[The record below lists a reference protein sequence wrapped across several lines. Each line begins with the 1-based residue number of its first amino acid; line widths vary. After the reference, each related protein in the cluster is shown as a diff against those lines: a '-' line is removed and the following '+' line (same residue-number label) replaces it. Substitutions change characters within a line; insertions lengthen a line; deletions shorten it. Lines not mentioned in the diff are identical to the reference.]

1 MQAINCSCSCMYLL
15 MMKIKKS
22 FFPQIYKC
30 IILFLLIWSLL
41 LLWVYYEF
49 HSSNLSSSSSSLSGE
64 NSVGNA
70 FNLRNHLSI
79 LKKYYPTDVDKSPS
93 STVKQQLPEFN
104 TSAFADE
111 DQESTYIY
119 LDFPLDDRLF
129 NVDNYKAL
137 ESILTVYPTAIIRF
151 QLLTSKDVYL
161 HKLGNSISYTHLS
174 KYQKLG
180 YNIKVIPYN
189 VRFKSRTTLM
199 GIEYRQRWLATCC
212 TKCDLRCRRS
222 DRKSTLMMMINMMVM
237 TMMVVLVRWYW
248 WLWWWL

>member
-1 MQAINCSCSCMYLL
+1 MQAISCSSSCMYLL

-41 LLWVYYEF
+41 LLCVYYEF
-49 HSSNLSSSSSSLSGE
+49 YSSDLNISSSRSGE
-64 NSVGNA
+64 SSVGNA

-104 TSAFADE
+104 TSTSADE
-111 DQESTYIY
+111 DEESTYIY

-137 ESILTVYPTAIIRF
+137 ESILTVYPTAIIRC

-222 DRKSTLMMMINMMVM
+222 DRKSTVMMMMMINMMVM
-237 TMMVVLVRWYW
+237 TMMVVLVR
-248 WLWWWL
+248 

>member
-1 MQAINCSCSCMYLL
+1 M
-15 MMKIKKS
+15 
-22 FFPQIYKC
+22 
-30 IILFLLIWSLL
+30 LIWSLL

-49 HSSNLSSSSSSLSGE
+49 HSSDLTSSSSSLSGE
-64 NSVGNA
+64 SSVGNA

-104 TSAFADE
+104 ISASADE
-111 DQESTYIY
+111 DEESTYIY

-161 HKLGNSISYTHLS
+161 HKLGNSISYTHLG

-222 DRKSTLMMMINMMVM
+222 DRKSTVTMMMMMMMINMMMMTMMMTIMLVM
-237 TMMVVLVRWYW
+237 TMMMVVIMIDVYNPYTL
-248 WLWWWL
+248 

>member
-1 MQAINCSCSCMYLL
+1 MQASNSSSSSMYLL
-15 MMKIKKS
+15 IMKIKKLI
-22 FFPQIYKC
+22 FPLYKC
-30 IILFLLIWSLL
+30 ILLFLLIWSLL

-49 HSSNLSSSSSSLSGE
+49 HSSDLNSSSSSLSGG
-64 NSVGNA
+64 SSTANA

-79 LKKYYPTDVDKSPS
+79 LKYYHADVDKSPS
-93 STVKQQLPEFN
+93 STTVKQQLPEFN
-104 TSAFADE
+104 TSASTDE
-111 DQESTYIY
+111 DEESTYIY

-137 ESILTVYPTAIIRF
+137 ESILTVYPTAIIRC

-161 HKLGNSISYTHLS
+161 HKLGNSISYTHLT

-199 GIEYRQRWLATCC
+199 GIEYRQKWLATCC

-222 DRKSTLMMMINMMVM
+222 DRKSTVMVMMAMMAIMAMMIVS
-237 TMMVVLVRWYW
+237 
-248 WLWWWL
+248 

>member
-1 MQAINCSCSCMYLL
+1 M
-15 MMKIKKS
+15 
-22 FFPQIYKC
+22 
-30 IILFLLIWSLL
+30 L

-49 HSSNLSSSSSSLSGE
+49 HSSNLTSSSSSSLSGE
-64 NSVGNA
+64 SSVGNA

-222 DRKSTLMMMINMMVM
+222 DRKSTVMMMINMMVM
-237 TMMVVLVRWYW
+237 TMMVVLVR
-248 WLWWWL
+248 